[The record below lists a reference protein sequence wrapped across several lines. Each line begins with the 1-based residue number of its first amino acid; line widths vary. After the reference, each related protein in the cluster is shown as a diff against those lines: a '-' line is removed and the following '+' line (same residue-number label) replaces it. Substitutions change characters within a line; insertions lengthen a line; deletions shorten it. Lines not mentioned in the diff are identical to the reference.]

1 MPGENSPSLFARL
14 NEGAALAAC
23 VNCDAPLSPAS
34 AVSPA
39 QKFCGQCAQKTPTHR
54 LTANEIF
61 HDVMHAFLHV
71 DHSVVSLVRA
81 LLVRPGHVAREYIAG
96 HRKRYFSP
104 FTFVIIV
111 VGVASLALA
120 SSGLISP
127 VTQDGR
133 INSATEFLQR
143 HVNLVILLQLPL
155 LSLFSLLLFRRS
167 GFHFAEHMVLAAY
180 TSGMRS
186 IVFTLVTLP
195 AWHLL
200 QGVVAVQW
208 VIYGYLLVWGIYFG
222 LASSQFHEGHRG
234 WLWLKGF
241 AAAAFA
247 HLTTTVLMGFAIFI
261 YIKFVAG

>member
-1 MPGENSPSLFARL
+1 MSTGNSPPLFSRL
-14 NEGAALAAC
+14 EEGALRGAC
-23 VNCDAPLSPAS
+23 VNCDAPVA
-34 AVSPA
+34 PA
-39 QKFCGQCAQKTPTHR
+39 QKFCGQCAQKIPAHR
-54 LTANEIF
+54 LTVHEVT
-61 HDVMHAFLHV
+61 HDVLHAFLHV
-71 DHSVVSLVRA
+71 DHSVLSLVRA
-81 LLVRPGHVAREYIAG
+81 LLVRPGQVAREYIAG

-120 SSGLISP
+120 ASGIISP
-127 VTQDGR
+127 TTPDGR

-155 LSLFSLLLFRRS
+155 LSLFSLLLFRSS

-195 AWHLL
+195 VWRLL

-208 VIYGYLLVWGIYFG
+208 IIYGYLLVWAIYFG
-222 LASSQFHEGHRG
+222 FASSQFHEGHRG
-234 WLWLKGF
+234 WLWFKGF
-241 AAAAFA
+241 MAAALA
-247 HLTTTVLMGFAIFI
+247 HLTTTVLMVIAIFV
-261 YIKFVAG
+261 YVKFFTG